1 MPLALTVQ
9 AVHHQLRTK
18 QLYLIAT
25 PTGSYVTG
33 GDTVNLQAITP
44 GKGQADAT
52 VGYPGTVSESEVA
65 SAPAG
70 YTALLV
76 PGTTLANW
84 KLKVYSVAGTEL
96 AAAAYP
102 AAILAGVFVLFLE
115 GPKGRI

>member
-1 MPLALTVQ
+1 MSLALTVQ

-25 PTGSYVTG
+25 PTGNYVG
-33 GDTVNLQAITP
+33 FP
-44 GKGQADAT
+44 GIVK
-52 VGYPGTVSESEVA
+52 ESEVS

-70 YTALLV
+70 YAAVLI
-76 PGTTLANW
+76 PGTTLNNW
-84 KLKVYSVAGTEL
+84 KLKIYSVAGTEL

-102 AAILAGVFVLFLE
+102 AAILAGVFILFLE

>member
-1 MPLALTVQ
+1 MSLALTVQ

-25 PTGSYVTG
+25 PTGNYVTG

-44 GKGQADAT
+44 RLGQEDAQ
-52 VGYPGTVSESEVA
+52 VGFPGIVKESEVS

-70 YTALLV
+70 YAAVLI
-76 PGTTLANW
+76 PGTTLNNW
-84 KLKVYSVAGTEL
+84 KLKIYSVAGTEL

-102 AAILAGVFVLFLE
+102 AAILAGVFILFLE

>member
-1 MPLALTVQ
+1 MSLALTVQ

-25 PTGSYVTG
+25 PTGNYVTG
-33 GDTVNLQAITP
+33 GDTVNLREDARVGFP
-44 GKGQADAT
+44 GIVK
-52 VGYPGTVSESEVA
+52 ESEVS

-70 YTALLV
+70 YAAVLI
-76 PGTTLANW
+76 PGTTLNNW
-84 KLKVYSVAGTEL
+84 KLKIYSVAGTEL

-102 AAILAGVFVLFLE
+102 AAILAGVFILFLE